1 MAAGQG
7 GPEERKNGA
16 GNTINGNIF
25 FEKCNHYGAKRETTK
40 PPDPVGIV
48 LSRQN
53 ALRTAVRLTG
63 ARENERSVHQGY
75 QQ

>member
-1 MAAGQG
+1 MGTGQG

-25 FEKCNHYGAKRETTK
+25 LEKCSQYGAKRVTTK
-40 PPDPVGIV
+40 PPDPVPIE
-48 LSRQN
+48 LSRRN

-63 ARENERSVHQGY
+63 ARENEGTVHQGN